1 MAIGVLIVAS
11 YLVGAIPFGLLI
23 AKAHGIDIRTVG
35 SGNIGAT
42 NVSRALGKKW
52 GYLCFVLDALK
63 GLIPML
69 AAMVILPAELTITKI
84 WLWLGVGA
92 AAILGHVFPVYLK
105 FKGGKGVATSLGV
118 VLGLWPFY
126 TVVGLITF
134 VIWAVVV
141 KIWRYISLGSV
152 VGAIIFPLLL
162 AAAIYIIPEWQFAV
176 LWPLLVAA
184 VALGVIL
191 IIRHKDNIKR
201 LCNGTESKIGS
212 KNTPQQQTQQ

>member
-1 MAIGVLIVAS
+1 MAIGILIIAS

-23 AKAHGIDIRTVG
+23 AKMHGIDIRTVG

-52 GYLCFVLDALK
+52 GYFCFILDALK

-69 AAMVILPAELTITKI
+69 AAIVILPAELTITEI
-84 WLWLGVGA
+84 WLWLAVGA

-126 TVVGLITF
+126 TVAGVITF
-134 VIWAVVV
+134 AIWAIVV
-141 KIWRYISLGSV
+141 KTWRYISLGSI
-152 VGAIIFPLLL
+152 VGAVVFPLLL
-162 AAAIYIIPEWQFAV
+162 AIAICIIPQWRFAA
-176 LWPLLVAA
+176 LWPLLAAA
-184 VALGVIL
+184 VTLGAIL
-191 IIRHKDNIKR
+191 ILRHKDNIKR
-201 LCNGTESKIGS
+201 LLSGTENKIG
-212 KNTPQQQTQQ
+212 

>member
-1 MAIGVLIVAS
+1 MAIGILIIAS

-52 GYLCFVLDALK
+52 AYLCFVLDVLK

-69 AAMVILPAELTITKI
+69 AAMSILPAELTITKI
-84 WLWLGVGA
+84 WLWLAVGA

-134 VIWAVVV
+134 VIWVAVV
-141 KIWRYISLGSV
+141 KIWRYISLGSI
-152 VGAIIFPLLL
+152 VGAIVFPLLL
-162 AAAIYIIPEWQFAV
+162 AAAICIIPEWRFAA
-176 LWPLLVAA
+176 LWPLLAA
-184 VALGVIL
+184 AIALGAIL

-201 LCNGTESKIGS
+201 LLAGTENKI
-212 KNTPQQQTQQ
+212 K

>member
-1 MAIGVLIVAS
+1 MIVVLLIIAS

-23 AKAHGIDIRTVG
+23 AKMHGIDIRTVG

-52 GYLCFVLDALK
+52 GYLCFALDVLK
-63 GLIPML
+63 GLLPML
-69 AAMVILPAELTITKI
+69 AAMVILPPELTTTKI
-84 WLWLGVGA
+84 WQWLAVGA

-105 FKGGKGVATSLGV
+105 FRGGKGVATSLGV

-134 VIWAVVV
+134 AVWGIVV
-141 KIWRYISLGSV
+141 KIWRYISLGSI
-152 VGAIIFPLLL
+152 VGAIVFPVLL
-162 AAAIYIIPEWQFAV
+162 AAAICIIPEWRFAA
-176 LWPLLVAA
+176 LWPLLAAA
-184 VALGVIL
+184 VALGAIL

-201 LCNGTESKIGS
+201 LFAGTESKIGT
-212 KNTPQQQTQQ
+212 KNTPQQA

>member
-1 MAIGVLIVAS
+1 MTVAILIIAS

-23 AKAHGIDIRTVG
+23 AKAYGIDIRTVG

-63 GLIPML
+63 GLLPML
-69 AAMVILPAELTITKI
+69 AAMVILPAELTIAKI
-84 WLWLGVGA
+84 GLWLAVGA

-126 TVVGLITF
+126 TVIGLITF

-141 KIWRYISLGSV
+141 KTWRYISLGSI

-162 AAAIYIIPEWQFAV
+162 ATAICIIPQWRFAV

-184 VALGVIL
+184 VALGAVL

-201 LCNGTESKIGS
+201 LLAGTENKIG
-212 KNTPQQQTQQ
+212 

>member
-1 MAIGVLIVAS
+1 MAIGILIIAS

-23 AKAHGIDIRTVG
+23 AKMHGIDIRKVG

-52 GYLCFVLDALK
+52 GYLCFVFDTIK
-63 GLIPML
+63 GLAPML
-69 AAMVILPAELTITKI
+69 AAMVILPTELTITKI
-84 WLWLGVGA
+84 WLWLAVGA

-126 TVVGLITF
+126 TVAGVITF
-134 VIWAVVV
+134 AIWGIVV
-141 KIWRYISLGSV
+141 KTSRYISLGSI
-152 VGAIIFPLLL
+152 VGAVIFPLLL
-162 AAAIYIIPEWQFAV
+162 AGAICVIPEWRFAA
-176 LWPLLVAA
+176 LWPLLAAA
-184 VALGVIL
+184 VALGAIL

-201 LCNGTESKIGS
+201 LLAGTENKIG
-212 KNTPQQQTQQ
+212 